1 MKELMAYVLVCYL
14 FVAFVCVGFGV
25 WPTITLIIGVVV
37 GFIYTLLT

>member
-1 MKELMAYVLVCYL
+1 MKELIAYVLVCYL

-37 GFIYTLLT
+37 GFVYTLLT